1 MFGILAGL
9 IYLAAIAIPLW
20 LIHTFRAVPKIL
32 HLAAGAAALAI
43 GLAPGT
49 PLLETTAGTF
59 LYGFV
64 FFFLAVWGIG
74 GLLTRKKHP
83 DAMAHRA

>member
-1 MFGILAGL
+1 MFSILAGL
-9 IYLAAIAIPLW
+9 IYLAAIALPIW
-20 LIHTFRAVPKIL
+20 LLSRYRAAWYWHV
-32 HLAAGAAALAI
+32 LALIVAGVV

-64 FFFLAVWGIG
+64 FVSAAVWGIG
-74 GLLTRKKHP
+74 GLLPFRSRRQRL
-83 DAMAHRA
+83 A